1 MISLKLDFSKRES
14 SATNALSTQEWEEQ
28 SKSMTSNKL
37 AKFQG
42 YSSYQNKPHSL
53 KTWRTICMINNN
65 LRKNLL
71 NLEDTRRIKEAVI
84 EASASIKTKAI
95 KSFLRG

>member
-1 MISLKLDFSKRES
+1 
-14 SATNALSTQEWEEQ
+14 
-28 SKSMTSNKL
+28 
-37 AKFQG
+37 
-42 YSSYQNKPHSL
+42 
-53 KTWRTICMINNN
+53 MINNN

-71 NLEDTRRIKEAVI
+71 NLEDTHRIKEAVI